1 MALTPE
7 QYIDQK
13 IDRNIKT
20 ILENIKPSER
30 VGEIRVSRIQRI
42 LCIGYNQACHTL
54 DEMNRR
60 GLIEHDKPCNT
71 MGIYRG
77 KTQFELGIDQRE
89 LIVDNFA
96 GGGGASSGIEDA
108 VNHPVDIAINHD
120 PDAIAMHKTNH
131 PLTKHYCES
140 VWDVDPV
147 EVCAGR
153 PVGLA
158 WFSPD
163 CKHFSKAK
171 GGKPVEKAIRG
182 LAWIAVRWSLLVR
195 QRITML
201 ENVEEFTTWGPIDE
215 HGQPIKARAGETF
228 EGFKLALSTGLKPNH
243 PAWKEAI
250 EALGIQHDIN
260 AKLKLF
266 RGLGYTVE
274 HRELRAC
281 DYGAPT
287 IRKRFFLIARCD
299 GQTIVWPE
307 PTHGDPNKPETK
319 SKKLR
324 PWRTAAECIDWS
336 IPCPS
341 IFERARPLAENT
353 LRRIAKGIQKF
364 VIESNEPFIV
374 TCNHSGDHFRGQ
386 GINEPMKTVTASRDA
401 HGLVMPVLSPFIT
414 EHANASSQRN
424 MPADEPLRTIC
435 AQVKGGHFAI
445 VAPVIARQFGN
456 STANDITDPLGTV
469 TAGGGGKSQLV
480 AAFMTKFRNG
490 STGYE
495 LDTPVHTITS
505 GGEQKR
511 LGTAN
516 TQALVTSHMIKLRG
530 TNIGSPVT
538 EPVHTVT
545 AGGLHLGE
553 VRAFLIK
560 YYGTNIGH
568 SLNEPLQTITA
579 KHRFGLVMIHGE
591 PYQIV
596 DIGMRMLEPH
606 ELFAAQGFA
615 SNYIIDVDST
625 GTRYPKA
632 KQVARCGNSVPPPLA
647 TALVRANYK
656 EPSKLAVAA

>member
-1 MALTPE
+1 
-7 QYIDQK
+7 
-13 IDRNIKT
+13 
-20 ILENIKPSER
+20 
-30 VGEIRVSRIQRI
+30 
-42 LCIGYNQACHTL
+42 
-54 DEMNRR
+54 
-60 GLIEHDKPCNT
+60 

-147 EVCAGR
+147 EVCDGR

-171 GGKPVEKAIRG
+171 GGKPVEKSIRG
-182 LAWIAVRWSLLVR
+182 LAWIAVRWGSLVKP
-195 QRITML
+195 RIIML

-215 HGQPIKARAGETF
+215 QCQPIKARAGETF
-228 EGFKLALSTGLKPNH
+228 AAFKLALSTGLPICHAGWSDVYHSMMRCNYDLHK
-243 PAWKEAI
+243 KLRLFKAI
-250 EALGIQHDIN
+250 KH
-260 AKLKLF
+260 
-266 RGLGYTVE
+266 GLGYSID

-299 GQTIVWPE
+299 GQPIVWPE
-307 PTHGDPNKPETK
+307 PTHGDPKKPETK
-319 SKKLR
+319 VKKLK

-341 IFERARPLAENT
+341 IFERSRPLAENT

-374 TCNHSGDHFRGQ
+374 KCNHTSTKTRYEAFRGQ
-386 GINEPMKTVTASRDA
+386 TVNEPLQTVTQSPGFAIVEPTLA
-401 HGLVMPVLSPFIT
+401 PFIT

-445 VAPVIARQFGN
+445 VALVIARQFGN

-480 AAFMTKFRNG
+480 AAFLAKHYGGNYTGAG
-490 STGYE
+490 SAINDP
-495 LDTPVHTITS
+495 LHTVT
-505 GGEQKR
+505 
-511 LGTAN
+511 TTDHN
-516 TQALVTSHMIKLRG
+516 ALVTSHMIKLRG
-530 TNIGSPVT
+530 TNIGSPIT

-596 DIGMRMLEPH
+596 DICMRMLEPH

-625 GTRYPKA
+625 GKRYPKA

-647 TALVRANYK
+647 TALVRANYTEK
-656 EPSKLAVAA
+656 NSISIAA